1 MQSGSI
7 PRPSP
12 VPGAPPASEPSTWPQ
27 GRRDH
32 PPPIPTAPP
41 CLPSPG
47 PVSSP
52 PLLSPP
58 PLSGQRFGGP
68 DLVLAG
74 NRGLR
79 LNGPALGN
87 RERSELSPARA
98 TPASSG
104 SRARAERTGGRA
116 SAHSGERSPKA
127 ARRGLAARKR
137 GGAMTRE
144 RVGAARDPLARLRG
158 GAVGGA
164 SPQGHP
170 QAPGLTARAKTHPRP
185 AESQARTLL
194 CDGAAHST
202 AGFPP
207 WRRAALRICGTPARL
222 P

>member
-1 MQSGSI
+1 MGSRGAAAQPEGEGNALWKRAGRPRRPQPCSGAEPEPMQLGSI

-12 VPGAPPASEPSTWPQ
+12 VHSAPPASEPSTWLQ

-41 CLPSPG
+41 CLRSPG

-52 PLLSPP
+52 PLPPP
-58 PLSGQRFGGP
+58 PLSGRRFGGP

-79 LNGPALGN
+79 LNGPVLGN
-87 RERSELSPARA
+87 RELNELGSARA
-98 TPASSG
+98 APASSG

-116 SAHSGERSPKA
+116 SAHTRKRSPKA

-144 RVGAARDPLARLRG
+144 RVGAARDRLARLRG

-164 SPQGHP
+164 SPRGRP
-170 QAPGLTARAKTHPRP
+170 QAPGLAARGTTHPRP
-185 AESQARTLL
+185 A
-194 CDGAAHST
+194 
-202 AGFPP
+202 
-207 WRRAALRICGTPARL
+207 
-222 P
+222 

>member
-1 MQSGSI
+1 MQLGSI

-41 CLPSPG
+41 CLPPPG

-52 PLLSPP
+52 PPPPP
-58 PLSGQRFGGP
+58 PLSGRRFGGP

-87 RERSELSPARA
+87 RERGELGPARA
-98 TPASSG
+98 APASSG
-104 SRARAERTGGRA
+104 SRARAERTGGRE
-116 SAHSGERSPKA
+116 SAHPRERSPRA

-164 SPQGHP
+164 SPQGRP
-170 QAPGLTARAKTHPRP
+170 RAPGLSARATTHPRP
-185 AESQARTLL
+185 SESRAQALL
-194 CDGAAHST
+194 CDGAAGST

-207 WRRAALRICGTPARL
+207 RRRAALRICGTPAR
-222 P
+222 PP